1 MTESST
7 TDTPEQPLDGDAAVA
22 EAFSRYSHGKKKR
35 RKVRVMPGENITHL
49 NLVPMMDMM
58 TVLLVFLVKNFMTEP
73 DAIQV
78 SDTLRPP
85 ESSSVT
91 EMGPATTVTITSEAI
106 LVESKMVVPL
116 ADVMA
121 AGGKEVAIPKL
132 RDALLA
138 EVSTREAV
146 AERGLGEPFDGKLLL
161 VAHENTPYGIITSV
175 LYTAGGAKFSSYRLV
190 VMKKEGDK
198 K

>member
-73 DAIQV
+73 DSIQI

-85 ESSSVT
+85 ESSAVT
-91 EMGPATTVTITSEAI
+91 DMGPATNVTITSEAI
-106 LVESKMVVPL
+106 LVDNKPVINLSEIVE
-116 ADVMA
+116 
-121 AGGKEVAIPKL
+121 AGGKEVAIPRL

-138 EVSTREAV
+138 EVSVREAV
-146 AERGLGEPFDGKLLL
+146 AERGGEPFDGKLLL
-161 VAHENTPYGIITSV
+161 VAHESTPYAIITSV
-175 LYTAGGAKFSSYRLV
+175 LYTAGEAKFSSYRLV
-190 VMKKEGDK
+190 VMKKVDSK
-198 K
+198 AK